1 MHQKKRVKASNANPV
16 WLDLCREIKLYTR
29 FARLIQSY
37 SYSLILAELTCD
49 LTRYPCI
56 ETHSVW
62 LCINIAKKSHYENSR
77 KKKKKKLVLVI
88 FCWALALVWFS
99 IIYEMHID
107 DGNEQPARD
116 HTCVDFHAHALNLFQ
131 LIRTNSITFSIWWF
145 FFRCCC
151 CCHWR
156 ERYTLWFSRNI
167 CMWFFFSSR
176 WDDYRTEY

>member
-1 MHQKKRVKASNANPV
+1 MKLVRRKKNKVQNYTNKCEMITFQFASDRDRVLFSNILMTSCKRSKRSRCCTQFSTKYDTFIQLQHPIQFEYHLSTKIQIGFAIEKCLVHQRKRVKASNANPV

-77 KKKKKKLVLVI
+77 KKKKKNQ
-88 FCWALALVWFS
+88 CW
-99 IIYEMHID
+99 
-107 DGNEQPARD
+107 
-116 HTCVDFHAHALNLFQ
+116 
-131 LIRTNSITFSIWWF
+131 
-145 FFRCCC
+145 
-151 CCHWR
+151 
-156 ERYTLWFSRNI
+156 
-167 CMWFFFSSR
+167 
-176 WDDYRTEY
+176 